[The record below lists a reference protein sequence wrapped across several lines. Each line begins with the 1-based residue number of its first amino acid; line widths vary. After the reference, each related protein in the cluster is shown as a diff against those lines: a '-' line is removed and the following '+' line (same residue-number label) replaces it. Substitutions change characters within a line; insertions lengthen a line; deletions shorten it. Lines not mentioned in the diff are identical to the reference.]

1 MRLGT
6 LAADINGTIVSEP
19 LTPIVT
25 TGCYDSES
33 GVQVDCASGAALPNY
48 AQEYTDIMGGG
59 QNSGGVL
66 PFPYVGGP
74 SNVSGPSAG
83 NSPTNQAPSPW
94 AYLGGTQPQLNP
106 VQGAASVLSSITPGT
121 WMLLGGVLLAMT
133 LLGGGGRR

>member
-94 AYLGGTQPQLNP
+94 AYLGGTQPQL
-106 VQGAASVLSSITPGT
+106 VATQKQGLQTISPTT
-121 WMLLGGVLLAMT
+121 WMLLAAVVGGMVLF
-133 LLGGGGRR
+133 GGRR